1 LNQSKPSLAHLH
13 TRCHTGGNLLEQI
26 SADKN
31 HNDRNAA
38 RKKTDEEK
46 RAKKLERIGERE
58 RQHDSY
64 LSIETDHRGNRPP
77 TFSIFGDFAAEAE
90 SCFSLF
96 IF

>member
-1 LNQSKPSLAHLH
+1 
-13 TRCHTGGNLLEQI
+13 LLEQI

-77 TFSIFGDFAAEAE
+77 AFSIFGDFAAEAE